1 MFNRK
6 VHWESIHDGKSSLEV
21 SWYLK
26 EPSSSLELIRNT
38 QVSDGEPII
47 DVGGGTSLLVD
58 FLIEEGHSNIA
69 VLDISQKALAY
80 TQKRLGDLAQSV
92 EWFETDITGFEAPHH
107 FSLWHDRAVFHFLAI
122 ESDRRRY
129 LEVLE
134 NSLCPGGHLVIAT
147 FSIGG
152 AVKCSGLPVI
162 QYDAKKLAEELGE
175 DYRLLEERNEVHLTP
190 ASKEQEFTY
199 FRFIREPRR

>member
-6 VHWESIHDGKSSLEV
+6 VHWESIHDGKSPLDV
-21 SWYLK
+21 SWYQK

-107 FSLWHDRAVFHFLAI
+107 FSLWHDRAVFHRLAVGDRDLLTD
-122 ESDRRRY
+122 DRRHETDR
-129 LEVLE
+129 LPLQGPDLL
-134 NSLCPGGHLVIAT
+134 SLPGLLSPDLGEP
-147 FSIGG
+147 
-152 AVKCSGLPVI
+152 GLPERPFPAYLPTKPET
-162 QYDAKKLAEELGE
+162 QGSRQLGNLAAGLPGP
-175 DYRLLEERNEVHLTP
+175 LP
-190 ASKEQEFTY
+190 ACS
-199 FRFIREPRR
+199 R